1 MSHVKLFPNN
11 LGTGCNTVFLL
22 VHLCNFLSCDNSS
35 HSSCSTNF
43 HKKKLCTGCN
53 MFVCQSTFANS
64 VRQQPSGSN
73 SFGAS
78 CFGEIPLNIFE
89 KYSSGFLCDE
99 QLPHCR
105 QQRPSGPTSYGSD
118 QVIPLQTSPQS
129 ADRSLPPGISQFR
142 RRVATSSICENN
154 PFRTLMAVSNLQPV
168 PHEIILMHKCNEA

>member
-22 VHLCNFLSCDNSS
+22 VHLCNFLSCDNSN
-35 HSSCSTNF
+35 HSSCKTNF
-43 HKKKLCTGCN
+43 HKKICL
-53 MFVCQSTFANS
+53 SPFANS
-64 VRQQPSGSN
+64 VRQHPRGSS

-78 CFGEIPLNIFE
+78 HIAFE
-89 KYSSGFLCDE
+89 KSCELYLRNTALDFCDE